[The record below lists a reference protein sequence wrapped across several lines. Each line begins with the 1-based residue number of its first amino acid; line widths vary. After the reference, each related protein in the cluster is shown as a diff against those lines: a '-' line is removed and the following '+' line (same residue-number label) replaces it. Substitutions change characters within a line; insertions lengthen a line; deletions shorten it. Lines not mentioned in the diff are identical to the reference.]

1 METSSDH
8 EELRGLDLVLRH
20 VCNKPVEVSSVTNA
34 LYSLLISQRHKISRV
49 SKICLQY
56 LLQKVSPD
64 NVLDII
70 VTVAS
75 FTSICTCPRHETP
88 AQLTSA
94 GQDNDA
100 NEVLEMFEDL
110 SRTCLKTI
118 DKVRLWDL
126 THWFIILLQLL

>member
-1 METSSDH
+1 METSPEH

-20 VCNKPVEVSSVTNA
+20 VSNRSVELTSVTNA
-34 LYSLLISQRHKISRV
+34 LYSLLISQKHKVSSL

-75 FTSICTCPRHETP
+75 FTSICTCPRHENSG
-88 AQLTSA
+88 QIVSA
-94 GQDNDA
+94 AQDNEA
-100 NEVLEMFEDL
+100 NEVLELFEEL

-118 DKVRLWDL
+118 DKVRLLDL
-126 THWFIILLQLL
+126 T